1 MVWDSRLA
9 GQSLSQSRGPDYAL
23 RLFTYD
29 YYEWEEVHA
38 VSFDPKLLRAH
49 FEGLDH
55 LYANRPLVDG
65 SEHSAHADREDAH
78 WTIEPVNFL
87 HNDERVHPYQRRRT
101 SITEFGL

>member
-1 MVWDSRLA
+1 MKSDTNNTA
-9 GQSLSQSRGPDYAL
+9 GSDCSGATCYAL

-38 VSFDPKLLRAH
+38 VSFDPELLRAH

-65 SEHSAHADREDAH
+65 SEHSAHADRKDAH
-78 WTIEPVNFL
+78 WTIAPVTFL
-87 HNDERVHPYQRRRT
+87 HN
-101 SITEFGL
+101 SLA